1 MRGWCPRA
9 PPKAGAP
16 QGQGGGPGGG
26 GGGSLAGGKAG
37 GDYPPHMDAILKG
50 PPAPPTPDILS
61 SLSRRGIS
69 DLIVAVPPRRAL
81 RRIANRRPPSS
92 LARVGVSHRPRRS
105 TSSTSSTSSS
115 SSSSPTCLDPL
126 RLAESPTSCRPF
138 LGTERRARGS
148 SVAAGSETI
157 LSGGGLAWHPATT
170 TLTGRRAKGE
180 FFTHRIFTSRR
191 RAFDA
196 YFTIIDQRRAGRSH
210 RLTAA
215 FIFRVGGHIDRL
227 RPQAPNW
234 KVQPRTKLREQCRA
248 ALPRGLC
255 KVSDLFIY

>member
-1 MRGWCPRA
+1 MILGGVRGWCPRA

-26 GGGSLAGGKAG
+26 GGGSLAEGKTG

-50 PPAPPTPDILS
+50 PSAPPTPDILS
-61 SLSRRGIS
+61 LLSSRGIS
-69 DLIVAVPPRRAL
+69 DLIVAVSPRRAL
-81 RRIANRRPPSS
+81 RRTVSRRPPSS
-92 LARVGVSHRPRRS
+92 LIRGANRRPRR
-105 TSSTSSTSSS
+105 TSSSSTSSS
-115 SSSSPTCLDPL
+115 LSPTCLDPL
-126 RLAESPTSCRPF
+126 RLAVGESPTSCCFFPEA
-138 LGTERRARGS
+138 ERRARGS

-157 LSGGGLAWHPATT
+157 LSGPAWHLATT

-210 RLTAA
+210 RLTAV
-215 FIFRVGGHIDRL
+215 IFRVGRHISTDSVHKRL
-227 RPQAPNW
+227 TGKYSLELNYANNVAQRCHEAYA
-234 KVQPRTKLREQCRA
+234 R
-248 ALPRGLC
+248 
-255 KVSDLFIY
+255 